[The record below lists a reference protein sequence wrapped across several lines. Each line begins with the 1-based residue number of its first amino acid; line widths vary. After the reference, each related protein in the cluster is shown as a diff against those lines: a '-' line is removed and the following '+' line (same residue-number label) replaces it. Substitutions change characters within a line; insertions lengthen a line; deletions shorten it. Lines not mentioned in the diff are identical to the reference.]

1 MNQET
6 AEGRIILVTGMSGAG
21 RTSTLH
27 VFEDIGFEAID
38 NLPLS
43 LLSDLVRGGASGR
56 ALAIG
61 VDIRTRDFAD
71 DAFARELERL
81 RDANYGPVT
90 TIFLDCDDDILI
102 KRYTETR
109 RRHPLA
115 NEKPLADGI
124 ELERRMLDSVRNGAD
139 LVVDTSQ
146 SSPWHLKRQLT
157 SRFACDDAAGLG
169 ICITSFS
176 FRRGLPREADLVF
189 DVRFLRNPHY
199 QLSLRPLTGRDSRV
213 GNYIGEDG
221 DFVTFMEN
229 LKGMLDLLLPR
240 FEAEGKSYLTIA
252 IGCTG
257 GRHRSVFVAEILK
270 DWMEQRYPRVQLHHR
285 DLEQVEEESAGKDG
299 ATAE

>member
-1 MNQET
+1 MNEET

-43 LLSDLVRGGASGR
+43 LLSDLVRGGASSR

-81 RDANYGPVT
+81 RDVSDGSVT

-115 NEKPLADGI
+115 NEKSLADGI
-124 ELERRMLDSVRNGAD
+124 ELERRLLYSVRNGAD

-157 SRFACDDAAGLG
+157 ARFACDDATDLG

-176 FRRGLPREADLVF
+176 FRHGLPREADLVF

-270 DWMEQRYPRVQLHHR
+270 DWMEPRYPRVQLHHR
-285 DLEQVEEESAGKDG
+285 DLEQAAEESASKNGE
-299 ATAE
+299 AAE

>member
-1 MNQET
+1 MNEET

-43 LLSDLVRGGASGR
+43 LLSDLVRGGESGR

-71 DAFARELERL
+71 DAFARELGRL
-81 RDANYGPVT
+81 RDVSNGSVT

-115 NEKPLADGI
+115 NDKSLADGI
-124 ELERRMLDSVRNGAD
+124 ELERRLLNSVRNRAD

-157 SRFACDDAAGLG
+157 ARFACDDATDLG

-176 FRRGLPREADLVF
+176 FRHGLPREADLVF

-221 DFVTFMEN
+221 DFVTFMES

-270 DWMEQRYPRVQLHHR
+270 DWMEPRYPRVQLHHR
-285 DLEQVEEESAGKDG
+285 DLEQVAEESAGKDG
-299 ATAE
+299 EMAE